1 MRQGF
6 CRYRDYEFEMKKLF
20 GLAFCFALSAM
31 LLLTLSACDWMDSS
45 APPRDIYLSYY
56 SGDAQSG
63 EEQDIAEYV
72 SSVDRGA
79 VVTVISE
86 DPSST
91 STAIYSGIIINTD
104 GLVLTAADAAYFV
117 RSSGSVRTADV
128 SAVLSEIYGDST
140 KYKLELIDYDSDAGL
155 ALFSFYDRFY
165 HYTDDEKTSV
175 ADGFQLYA
183 TLSGIDLKV
192 GAACVA
198 IGNAAGEY
206 YNGNLPDPFYIRET
220 VTSGVVSAMSENV
233 GSVSVGENSYNKFT
247 FSAPSTPELFGGAL
261 FDENGYLIGMISDKF
276 SDNGGNVPRIAAA
289 IPSEAIAAYFDEVS
303 LRKQIVVEYSVATD
317 GAERSAVQLCG
328 NLSEAA

>member
-1 MRQGF
+1 
-6 CRYRDYEFEMKKLF
+6 MKKLF

-31 LLLTLSACDWMDSS
+31 LLLTLSACDWTDLSS
-45 APPRDIYLSYY
+45 PPRDIYLSYY

-175 ADGFQLYA
+175 
-183 TLSGIDLKV
+183 
-192 GAACVA
+192 
-198 IGNAAGEY
+198 Y

-233 GSVSVGENSYNKFT
+233 GSVSVGENSYKKFT